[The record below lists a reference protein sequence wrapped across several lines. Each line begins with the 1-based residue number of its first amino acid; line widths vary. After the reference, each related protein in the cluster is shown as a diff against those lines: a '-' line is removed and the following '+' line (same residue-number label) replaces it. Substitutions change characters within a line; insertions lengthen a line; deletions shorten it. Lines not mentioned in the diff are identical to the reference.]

1 MIHAIVPAG
10 GAGTRLWPLSR
21 RDHPKFLTDLTG
33 CGRTLI
39 QQTYDRLAP
48 VSESV
53 TVVTGLAHRDAVA
66 SQLPELAEGDIIAEP
81 SPRDSMAAIALA
93 AAVIARRAGDVVV
106 GSFAAD
112 HLIADVAAFHSA
124 LAQAERAA
132 EAGYLVTIGI
142 TPDHPATGF
151 GYIQEGQP
159 LALAGGCTRGVRHVL
174 RFVEKPD
181 AETAAEYLMGGY
193 RWNAG
198 MFVAKTSVLLGAL
211 ERFEPELAGGIAA
224 IAQAYDTADGPAVLA
239 ERWPE
244 LKKIA
249 IDHAIAEPLAAAGGV
264 AVVPVEMGWSDVG
277 DYASLRDAVGTGA
290 HVAPGGAAQPVFAI
304 DSPGALVYTHS
315 KPVAVLGLEDVVVVE
330 SEGAILVTNI
340 ERSQEVK
347 AIVERISR
355 SGMEE
360 IR

>member
-21 RDHPKFLTDLTG
+21 RNYPKFLTDLTG
-33 CGRTLI
+33 AGRTLI

-48 VSESV
+48 VSETV
-53 TVVTGLAHRDAVA
+53 TVVTGVAHRDAVA
-66 SQLPELAEGDIIAEP
+66 AQLPELGEDAIIAEP

-93 AAVIARRAGDVVV
+93 AAVIAKRAGDVVI

-112 HLIADVAAFHSA
+112 HLIADVPAFHAA
-124 LAQAERAA
+124 LAEAERAA
-132 EAGYLVTIGI
+132 EMGYLTTIGI

-151 GYIQEGQP
+151 GYIYEGEV
-159 LALAGGCTRGVRHVL
+159 LAEEGTARHVQ

-181 AETAAEYLMGGY
+181 AATAAKYLATDQY

-198 MFVAKTSVLLGAL
+198 MFVVKTSVLLGAL
-211 ERFEPELAGGIAA
+211 ERFQPGLYAGIMAIAA
-224 IAQAYDTADGPAVLA
+224 AYDTAAGPDVLA
-239 ERWPE
+239 EHWPE

-249 IDHAIAEPLAAAGGV
+249 IDHAIAEPLAETGGV

-277 DYASLRDAVGTGA
+277 DYASLRELLDGSA
-290 HVAPGGAAQPVFAI
+290 HVAPGGRAQPVIAI

-315 KPVAVLGLEDVVVVE
+315 KPVAVLGLENAVIVE
-330 SEGAILVTNI
+330 SENAILVTNI
-340 ERSQEVK
+340 ACSQEVK
-347 AIVERISR
+347 AIVGQISAV
-355 SGMEE
+355 GMDE